1 MNGIEAACS
10 LPDVLWAREH
20 FLAHL
25 VYSMD
30 TAKECFSLNEKMHS
44 LLTLEQ
50 GQSKV
55 GFLQIGKGKKV

>member
-10 LPDVLWAREH
+10 LPDVLLAREH

-30 TAKECFSLNEKMHS
+30 AAKECISLNERMHS

-50 GQSKV
+50 G
-55 GFLQIGKGKKV
+55 